1 MTMDE
6 TISHEQIPASTQPDM
21 ENDQKGSKEASNV
34 QANNKEPVE
43 STLQP
48 SGDLQLEMVM
58 CDTCIETPLK
68 ASKSCLTCM
77 VSFCEEH
84 LRPHLENSKFQ
95 SHKLVEPQL
104 DMEQRTC
111 EHHQLE
117 LNMYCT
123 MDSCCIC
130 PECETEG
137 HQGHNVTPVD
147 EARKHI
153 EV

>member
-1 MTMDE
+1 MSTEE
-6 TISHEQIPASTQPDM
+6 TISRQQIPVSTQPDM
-21 ENDQKGSKEASNV
+21 ERDQKESKEASNV

-43 STLQP
+43 STSQP
-48 SGDLQLEMVM
+48 SGEEVMEEMM
-58 CDTCIETPLK
+58 CDTCIEAPRK

-77 VSFCEEH
+77 VSYCEEH

-95 SHKLVEPQL
+95 SHKLVEPQF
-104 DMEQRTC
+104 DMEQRIC

-117 LNMYCT
+117 PQMYCVT
-123 MDSCCIC
+123 DSCCVC
-130 PECETEG
+130 PQCETERHRG
-137 HQGHNVTPVD
+137 HDVTPVN

>member
-1 MTMDE
+1 MEE
-6 TISHEQIPASTQPDM
+6 TISPEQIPARTQPDI
-21 ENDQKGSKEASNV
+21 ESDQRDGKEVSNV
-34 QANNKEPVE
+34 QNNSKEPVE
-43 STLQP
+43 NASQP
-48 SGDLQLEMVM
+48 SGEPQLEEVM
-58 CDTCIETPLK
+58 CDSCIETPLK

-77 VSFCEEH
+77 VSYCEEH

-111 EHHQLE
+111 EHHQLV
-117 LNMYCT
+117 LQMYCVK
-123 MDSCCIC
+123 DSCCIC
-130 PECETEG
+130 PQCETEG

>member
-1 MTMDE
+1 MSMEE
-6 TISHEQIPASTQPDM
+6 TISHKQIPASTQPDV
-21 ENDQKGSKEASNV
+21 ECDQRERKEVSNV
-34 QANNKEPVE
+34 QTNSKEPVE
-43 STLQP
+43 NGSQP
-48 SGDLQLEMVM
+48 SSEPQLEEVI
-58 CDTCIETPLK
+58 CDSCIEKPLK

-77 VSFCEEH
+77 VSYCEEH

-104 DMEQRTC
+104 DMDQRTC

-117 LNMYCT
+117 LQMYC
-123 MDSCCIC
+123 MKDSCCIC
-130 PECETEG
+130 PQCKTEG
-137 HQGHNVTPVD
+137 HQGHNVTPID